1 MNGRSSTAS
10 ETPQESRRRVGRH
23 RRSGAARRAGAWTV
37 TGPRHERRGGLR
49 ADAARMVGGGL
60 ALVALA
66 VLTGVPHGA
75 SATTAVPVPVAV
87 ATTETPGADAPSTST
102 LAPASP
108 TESTGLPETGDVPGD
123 LPETTDAPEATDAP
137 ETPETV
143 GTDAPETTTDA
154 PEATTASAGRAE
166 KKVCEKF
173 GSTPVAGGRYEVQ
186 NSLWGASTSQCI
198 VAYDG
203 PSAGPTGASAA
214 FRVEAKHRNNS
225 GPASYPSIVFGCNYG
240 NCTKGTPFPRPISDL
255 GDLRSSWSVKTPSS
269 GDYNVAYDIWLD
281 PTARKTG
288 RPTGLELM
296 IWLKHTDRVQP
307 IGKKVGTA
315 TLDGV
320 GYDVWLGKADLPT
333 ISYVR
338 QQQTTEVK
346 DLNITGFVT
355 DAQKRGQAK
364 DGWYLTSVQAGF
376 EPWIGGD
383 GLETTS
389 YSVTRNG
396 Q

>member
-1 MNGRSSTAS
+1 MNGRWAAAN
-10 ETPQESRRRVGRH
+10 ETPEGSRRRVGRH
-23 RRSGAARRAGAWTV
+23 RRPGRRASTPASMV
-37 TGPRHERRGGLR
+37 TPRHGRRTSRR
-49 ADAARMVGGGL
+49 ADALRAIGGGL

-66 VLTGVPHGA
+66 VV
-75 SATTAVPVPVAV
+75 
-87 ATTETPGADAPSTST
+87 
-102 LAPASP
+102 
-108 TESTGLPETGDVPGD
+108 TGLPQGAAADPRPAPIAVTSHDG
-123 LPETTDAPEATDAP
+123 PE
-137 ETPETV
+137 
-143 GTDAPETTTDA
+143 
-154 PEATTASAGRAE
+154 RAE
-166 KKVCEKF
+166 ERKVCEKF

-198 VAYDG
+198 VAFDG

-214 FRVEAKHRNNS
+214 FRVEAKHRNDS
-225 GPASYPSIVFGCNYG
+225 GPASYPSIVYGCNYG

-255 GDLRSSWSVKTPSS
+255 GDLRSSWTVETPAS

-281 PTARKTG
+281 PTARKDG

-307 IGKKVGTA
+307 IGDKVGTT

-346 DLNITGFVT
+346 DLNITTFVA

-364 DGWYLTSVQAGF
+364 QGWYLTSIQAGF

>member
-10 ETPQESRRRVGRH
+10 ETPEDSRRRVGRH
-23 RRSGAARRAGAWTV
+23 RRSGAARRAGAWSV
-37 TGPRHERRGGLR
+37 TDPRHERRGGLR
-49 ADAARMVGGGL
+49 ADAARMVVGGL

-75 SATTAVPVPVAV
+75 AATTAVPVPVAV

-108 TESTGLPETGDVPGD
+108 TESADLPETGDAPGD
-123 LPETTDAPEATDAP
+123 LPETTDTPVATDAP

-143 GTDAPETTTDA
+143 GTDAPETTTGA
-154 PEATTASAGRAE
+154 PAATTASAGRAE

-173 GSTPVAGGRYEVQ
+173 GSTPVQGGRYEVQ
-186 NSLWGASTSQCI
+186 NSLWGASTPQCI
-198 VAYDG
+198 VAYD
-203 PSAGPTGASAA
+203 TG
-214 FRVEAKHRNNS
+214 FRVEAKHRNAN

-255 GDLRSSWSVKTPSS
+255 GDLRSSWSTKTPSS
-269 GDYNVAYDIWLD
+269 GDYAVAYDIWLD

-288 RPTGLELM
+288 RPTGLEIM
-296 IWLKHTDRVQP
+296 VWLKHTDRVQP

-338 QQQTTEVK
+338 QQETTSVENLSISGIVA
-346 DLNITGFVT
+346 
-355 DAQKRGQAK
+355 DAKQRGQAK
-364 DGWYLTSVQAGF
+364 EGWYLTSVQAGF

-389 YSVTRNG
+389 FSVTRNG

>member
-10 ETPQESRRRVGRH
+10 ETPEGSRRRVGRH
-23 RRSGAARRAGAWTV
+23 RRAGAARRAAAWVAGT
-37 TGPRHERRGGLR
+37 PRHGRQVSRRT
-49 ADAARMVGGGL
+49 DAVRTLGGGL

-66 VLTGVPHGA
+66 VLTGLPHGA
-75 SATTAVPVPVAV
+75 SAAAVDPVAV
-87 ATTETPGADAPSTST
+87 
-102 LAPASP
+102 
-108 TESTGLPETGDVPGD
+108 
-123 LPETTDAPEATDAP
+123 TTDAPTTSTLTPGSPSEPTETTEPSAP
-137 ETPETV
+137 ESTEPAEPSESSEPSEDPGATPS
-143 GTDAPETTTDA
+143 TTPTA
-154 PEATTASAGRAE
+154 ATTAGAPARAE
-166 KKVCEKF
+166 RKVCEKF

-186 NSLWGASTSQCI
+186 NSLWGASTAQCI

-225 GPASYPSIVFGCNYG
+225 GPASYPSIVYGCNYG
-240 NCTKGTPFPRPISDL
+240 NCTKGTPFPRPIDDL
-255 GDLRSSWSVKTPSS
+255 GDLRSSWSVKTPAS

-281 PTARKTG
+281 PTARKDG

-307 IGKKVGTA
+307 IGDKVGTA

-338 QQQTTEVK
+338 QQQTTSVK
-346 DLNITGFVT
+346 DLNITSFVT
-355 DAQKRGQAK
+355 DAQQRGQAK
-364 DGWYLTSVQAGF
+364 QGWYLTSVQAGF

>member
-10 ETPQESRRRVGRH
+10 ETPEDSRRQVGRH
-23 RRSGAARRAGAWTV
+23 RRSGAARRVGAWTV
-37 TGPRHERRGGLR
+37 VTPRHERRASRR
-49 ADAARMVGGGL
+49 ADAVRTLGGGL

-66 VLTGVPHGA
+66 VLTGLPHGA
-75 SATTAVPVPVAV
+75 SAASAQPVPAAV
-87 ATTETPGADAPSTST
+87 
-102 LAPASP
+102 
-108 TESTGLPETGDVPGD
+108 
-123 LPETTDAPEATDAP
+123 TTDAPGSESPTSTLTP
-137 ETPETV
+137 VTPTGTPTETETPSSEEPSSSTP
-143 GTDAPETTTDA
+143 TSSTPTSSSPTSST
-154 PEATTASAGRAE
+154 PATTAGAPARAE

-186 NSLWGASTSQCI
+186 NSLWGASTAQCI

-214 FRVEAKHRNNS
+214 FKVEAKHRNNN

-255 GDLRSSWSVKTPSS
+255 GDLRSSWSVKTPAS

-281 PTARKTG
+281 PTARKDG

-307 IGKKVGTA
+307 IGSKVGTA
-315 TLDGV
+315 TVDGV

-338 QQQTTEVK
+338 QQQTTSVK
-346 DLNITGFVT
+346 DLNITSFVT

-364 DGWYLTSVQAGF
+364 QGWYLTSVQAGF

>member
-10 ETPQESRRRVGRH
+10 ETPQDSRRRVGWH

-37 TGPRHERRGGLR
+37 TDPRHERRGGLR
-49 ADAARMVGGGL
+49 ADAARMIGGGL

-87 ATTETPGADAPSTST
+87 ATTEAPGADSPSTST

-108 TESTGLPETGDVPGD
+108 TESA
-123 LPETTDAPEATDAP
+123 DAPGT
-137 ETPETV
+137 
-143 GTDAPETTTDA
+143 TDAPETTETPATVGTDA

-186 NSLWGASTSQCI
+186 NSLWGASTAQCI

-346 DLNITGFVT
+346 DLNITSFVT

-364 DGWYLTSVQAGF
+364 EGWYLTSVQAGF